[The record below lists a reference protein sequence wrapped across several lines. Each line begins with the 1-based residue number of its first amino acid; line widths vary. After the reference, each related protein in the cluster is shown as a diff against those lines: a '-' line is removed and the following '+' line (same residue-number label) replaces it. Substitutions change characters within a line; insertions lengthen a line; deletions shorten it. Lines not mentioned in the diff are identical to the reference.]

1 MLFYFNGTGNSMYV
15 AKQLEKYPISI
26 PQAMH
31 DPDMHYRDGSI
42 GIVCPVYGHE
52 MPQMVDN
59 FLPGFDMEEEIAA
72 NPKKEVERHLAEIKA
87 DIESGK
93 KFKPEVTEKDRQSRR
108 KFLEFFKAMPQDAY
122 TSPYL
127 VSDDCVGCG
136 ICMRV
141 CPVGCIYL
149 ENQRAIHTNEN
160 CQMCMACIHTCP
172 QKAIRLKM
180 PEKNPNARYRNEN
193 IGLMELIAANEQNKK
208 FI

>member
-1 MLFYFNGTGNSMYV
+1 
-15 AKQLEKYPISI
+15 
-26 PQAMH
+26 
-31 DPDMHYRDGSI
+31 
-42 GIVCPVYGHE
+42 
-52 MPQMVDN
+52 
-59 FLPGFDMEEEIAA
+59 
-72 NPKKEVERHLAEIKA
+72 
-87 DIESGK
+87 
-93 KFKPEVTEKDRQSRR
+93 
-108 KFLEFFKAMPQDAY
+108 
-122 TSPYL
+122 
-127 VSDDCVGCG
+127 
-136 ICMRV
+136 MRV